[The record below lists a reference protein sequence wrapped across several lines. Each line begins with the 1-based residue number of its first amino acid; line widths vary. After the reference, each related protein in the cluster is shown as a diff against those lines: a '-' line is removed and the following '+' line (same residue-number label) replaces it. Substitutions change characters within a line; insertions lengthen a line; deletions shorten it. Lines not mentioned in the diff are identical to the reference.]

1 MGCSSSFI
9 IPTFYYL
16 LALILLRICLHHA
29 EAEIFNVYSFAAI
42 SDEDSDITA
51 ALEEAW
57 SLACQGSN
65 KDENTVIIPKGTF
78 SLKAVTFSGPC
89 DAPITFQVNGNVKA
103 PAGASIGGAEQWVMF
118 TNVQGL
124 TVSGAGTF
132 DGLGETAWGQNNCK
146 QDNNCD
152 LSPASI
158 QLSGVSNAY
167 IGGITSVNSK
177 SAHIK
182 IYESQTV
189 EINGVKI
196 VAPDKSPNT
205 DGIHISRSD
214 GVKVFNSDIGTGDDC
229 IAIIRG
235 TKNVHI
241 NNVNCGPGH
250 GISIGSLGKYED
262 EGDVSGIVVENSR
275 LIGTTNGLRIKTW
288 ASPYPSK
295 VFGVTYRDIVLQKV
309 DNPIIIDQN
318 YCPNSNCGS
327 EGESQVKISNVKYEN
342 IKGTSKDEVAVIM
355 DCSKANPCRD
365 ITLSRLNI
373 KWGSQRQTKASCSN
387 FKGEFV
393 GSNYPSRCG

>member
-9 IPTFYYL
+9 PTF
-16 LALILLRICLHHA
+16 ALILLRICLHNV

-42 SDEDSDITA
+42 SDEEDSDITA
-51 ALEEAW
+51 ALEEGW

-65 KDENTVIIPKGTF
+65 DDKNTVLIPKGTF

-89 DAPITFQVNGNVKA
+89 NAPITFQVDGNVKA
-103 PAGASIGGAEQWVMF
+103 PAGASVGGAEQWVLF
-118 TNVQGL
+118 TDVQGL
-124 TVSGAGTF
+124 TISGTGTF
-132 DGLGETAWGQNNCK
+132 DGLGDTAWGENNCK
-146 QDNNCD
+146 QDNDCD
-152 LSPASI
+152 QLPTSIKLSR
-158 QLSGVSNAY
+158 VSDAY

-182 IYESQTV
+182 ISESKTV

-196 VAPDKSPNT
+196 QAPAESPNT
-205 DGIHISRSD
+205 DGIDISRSD

-235 TKNVHI
+235 TTNLHI

-250 GISIGSLGKYED
+250 GISIGSLGKYKD

-275 LIGTTNGLRIKTW
+275 LSGTSNGLRIKTW

-295 VFGVTYRDIVLQKV
+295 VFDVTYREIVLDNV

-327 EGESQVKISNVKYEN
+327 EGESAVEISDVKYEN
-342 IKGTSKDEVAVIM
+342 IKGTSDDEVAVIM
-355 DCSKANPCRD
+355 NCSKANPCRD
-365 ITLSRLNI
+365 ITLSGLDI
-373 KWGSQRQTKASCSN
+373 KWKSQELTKASCSN
-387 FKGEFV
+387 FEGEFI
-393 GSNYPSRCG
+393 GSNSPPRCG

>member
-1 MGCSSSFI
+1 MERSMPGKQSQRKHSCNS
-9 IPTFYYL
+9 
-16 LALILLRICLHHA
+16 
-29 EAEIFNVYSFAAI
+29 
-42 SDEDSDITA
+42 
-51 ALEEAW
+51 
-57 SLACQGSN
+57 
-65 KDENTVIIPKGTF
+65 KGDF
-78 SLKAVTFSGPC
+78 H
-89 DAPITFQVNGNVKA
+89 A
-103 PAGASIGGAEQWVMF
+103 PAGASIGGAEQWIQF
-118 TNVQGL
+118 TNVKGL
-124 TVSGAGTF
+124 TVSGTGTF

-146 QDNNCD
+146 QDNDCD

-158 QLSGVSNAY
+158 QLSGVSDAY

-241 NNVNCGPGH
+241 NN
-250 GISIGSLGKYED
+250 YED

-275 LIGTTNGLRIKTW
+275 LFGTTNGLRIKTW

-295 VFGVTYRDIVLQKV
+295 VFGITYRDIVMQNV

-342 IKGTSKDEVAVIM
+342 IKGTSNDEVAVMM
-355 DCSKANPCRD
+355 DCSKANPCQD
-365 ITLSRLNI
+365 ITLSLLNI
-373 KWGSQRQTKASCSN
+373 KWGTQRQTKASCSN
-387 FKGEFV
+387 FEGDFV
-393 GSNYPSRCG
+393 GSKYPARCG